1 MDMPPMDMPPMGPE
15 SAMPQ
20 MGGMDSQ
27 NGMDDF
33 QNEVQDD
40 NENGPGSD
48 VKKYSGELSQALNT
62 YNEENPNDE
71 GKLNKYAINMIA
83 AQVANNLSDKDKR
96 SVVKKLRGDMDDM
109 SNDEQPQPKQQEMP
123 MESRVIDEIS
133 NELMNDRKPIKRDE
147 KKITNK
153 MVSKRNPF
161 VSNR

>member
-15 SAMPQ
+15 AAMPP

-27 NGMDDF
+27 NGMDDS

-40 NENGPGSD
+40 DENGPGSD

-109 SNDEQPQPKQQEMP
+109 SSDEQPQPKQQEMP
-123 MESRVIDEIS
+123 MERVIDEIS

>member
-1 MDMPPMDMPPMGPE
+1 MDMPPMGMPPMGPE
-15 SAMPQ
+15 EAMPQ

-40 NENGPGSD
+40 DENGPGSD

-109 SNDEQPQPKQQEMP
+109 SSDEQPQPKQQEMP

>member
-15 SAMPQ
+15 AAMPE
-20 MGGMDSQ
+20 MGGVVSEDVMYV
-27 NGMDDF
+27 F
-33 QNEVQDD
+33 RNEVQDD
-40 NENGPGSD
+40 YENGPGSD

-109 SNDEQPQPKQQEMP
+109 SSDEQPQPKQQEMQ

>member
-15 SAMPQ
+15 AAMPQ

-40 NENGPGSD
+40 DENGPGSD

>member
-15 SAMPQ
+15 AAMPP

-27 NGMDDF
+27 NGMDDS

-40 NENGPGSD
+40 DENGPGSD

-109 SNDEQPQPKQQEMP
+109 SSDEHPQPKQQEMP